1 MQVLENLEDQGLCPD
16 HDKEKELSLL
26 FLSFLLAL
34 FRHRLPREHGQKLC
48 LQILNSTGCWEQLQG
63 SGEDSHTYTAF

>member
-1 MQVLENLEDQGLCPD
+1 
-16 HDKEKELSLL
+16 LSLL